1 MRNLGGSIGIAVLAT
16 YLTVREHYHF
26 SVVSER
32 LTQNS
37 LRVAEWTG
45 ALTRNFTAQGA
56 SPDAAH
62 MQALAQLQAI
72 VGREATVMAYSD
84 CFFLIGVALLLSV
97 LALFLIPNPRQ
108 AGAAAAR

>member
-1 MRNLGGSIGIAVLAT
+1 MRNPGGSIGIAVLAI
-16 YLTVREHYHF
+16 YLTIREHYHF
-26 SVVSER
+26 PVVSER

-37 LRVAEWTG
+37 LRVAELTE
-45 ALTRNFTAQGA
+45 ALTRNFAAQGA

-72 VGREATVMAYSD
+72 VRRAAYVMAYSD

-97 LALFLIPNPRQ
+97 LALFLIPKPKP
-108 AGAAAAR
+108 AGAAAH